1 MQVCKFTTK
10 IALRQNSM
18 DYHNQVQ
25 IDIKLH
31 TVCKITQMCE
41 ITDGVQN
48 YTGVPFAPYVDKF
61 LSLEKFNTHTMTTSN

>member
-41 ITDGVQN
+41 ITDGV
-48 YTGVPFAPYVDKF
+48 
-61 LSLEKFNTHTMTTSN
+61 